1 MALIERALL
10 PNTKLCKFGCKIETV
25 TFSWLRRKLGKRLC
39 LSILVTTYQHTQ
51 TVLAALLI
59 PVYQHMSKY
68 LEIQYHDHGF
78 TLYYTIRYQQRT
90 LHRPLV
96 KSKSMRFQSLVTSV
110 GLFNPLPSV
119 LRYLK
124 KNILDM
130 DLKELGTN
138 FQAVYMDPPLLLP
151 GEEPSPGKI
160 TIEQL
165 VSVINR
171 SATHRII
178 D

>member
-1 MALIERALL
+1 M
-10 PNTKLCKFGCKIETV
+10 
-25 TFSWLRRKLGKRLC
+25 
-39 LSILVTTYQHTQ
+39 YQHTQ
-51 TVLAALLI
+51 TFLAALLI

-68 LEIQYHDHGF
+68 LESQYHDHGF
-78 TLYYTIRYQQRT
+78 TLYYTKMYQQRT

-96 KSKSMRFQSLVTSV
+96 KSKSKGFQSLISIQ
-110 GLFNPLPSV
+110 LDYLNHCLPV

-124 KNILDM
+124 KDILDM
-130 DLKELGTN
+130 DLKELGIN

-165 VSVINR
+165 VSVFNR
-171 SATHRII
+171 SATRRI
-178 D
+178 